1 MYNYQ
6 TSKAKAQKGPLPS
19 GRTPSRST
27 SNMASDP
34 WVLVRL
40 PKELLSHLLTG
51 LTQENLP
58 HIKPSYIYILKKLLK
73 VSMAHYSYIHITHKR
88 ITH

>member
-1 MYNYQ
+1 MVCNYQ

-27 SNMASDP
+27 SQHGERPLGSGETAE
-34 WVLVRL
+34 RTAL
-40 PKELLSHLLTG
+40 PPSYGAYTG
-51 LTQENLP
+51 ELTQHKTVL
-58 HIKPSYIYILKKLLK
+58 HLHSKKAPKSFHGSLLL
-73 VSMAHYSYIHITHKR
+73 HITHKR